1 MRKIDLREERLF
13 ENKKQLNKNIRQI
26 QSKFY
31 WAVEIP
37 SKQHDLITFEKIKN
51 KKLLE
56 VGCSDGLAATK
67 YSKYFYTYLGI
78 DISDKAINKAKS
90 LKLKNAEFICTDAHL
105 LPMEKE
111 TFDCVIVNSLLHH
124 LDLEKSLSEIYR
136 VLKKDGYLIFREP
149 LGTNPFFQL
158 YRFLTPTARTSE
170 EKPFDFNDIKIMK
183 SYFHLKNIQYFGFLN
198 IFSAYLRSKFL
209 RKILSLIDYYL
220 SKTFLKF
227 FFWQFSGFIKK
238 R

>member
-1 MRKIDLREERLF
+1 M
-13 ENKKQLNKNIRQI
+13 
-26 QSKFY
+26 
-31 WAVEIP
+31 
-37 SKQHDLITFEKIKN
+37 
-51 KKLLE
+51 
-56 VGCSDGLAATK
+56 AATK

-158 YRFLTPTARTSE
+158 YRFLTPTARTSD

-198 IFSAYLRSKFL
+198 ILSAYLRSKFL

-227 FFWQFSGFIKK
+227 FFWQFSGFIQK